1 MTIVLMLSLTAAV
14 SVNIYMTKSNY
25 DKGIRDE
32 IKFLTTYYE
41 REFNNYIENQV
52 QNLEHV
58 INSREFDTYL
68 YNVQDKL
75 IKELFKNYHD
85 SFPIIYFITKEN
97 GIVTNSKYPV
107 SKVLMQKK
115 DEYSKKLYENPN
127 HIFVSSI
134 EYSELLKKPVVIFS
148 VLKRNYF
155 NENIGMFFSMSP
167 IDSFVPSTYMELKK
181 DFTIRVIDNNGYIA
195 SSSKANEIM
204 KKLQYE
210 DTLKANTLFKSTVM
224 DEKSCC
230 YIKETAYGKIII
242 TYPSSDFKELISS
255 YIQINIIIYLIIL
268 LIAFILT
275 FIFSKSVTKPLEYLL
290 HQIEEYTKGNYTK
303 KIKLQ
308 TNDEISVLANS
319 FNSLGN
325 ELELKRAELLDI
337 NKNLERKVAKEVE
350 KNLHKEQLLMKKSRL
365 ASIAGIM
372 DAVAHQWKQPLSVIR
387 ISSSN
392 LKFQNELEG
401 EVSSELIN
409 KTTDDIELQIEHLL
423 ETIDEFRKFFR
434 PDEKK
439 EIVSLKKLIE
449 SVLQINSNML
459 MNNKINIT
467 VDIDEDI
474 QYDIFLAEFKHVF
487 INFINN
493 ARDAFI
499 ENNIKDRKLIFNCCE
514 NDSNI
519 TISVTDNAG
528 GIPKEIIDTI
538 FDANITTKKDGKG
551 TGIGLY
557 MSKQI
562 VEKIN
567 GVLSV
572 ENVKFNLDGEQQKG
586 ARFKIILIKNL

>member
-1 MTIVLMLSLTAAV
+1 
-14 SVNIYMTKSNY
+14 
-25 DKGIRDE
+25 
-32 IKFLTTYYE
+32 
-41 REFNNYIENQV
+41 
-52 QNLEHV
+52 
-58 INSREFDTYL
+58 
-68 YNVQDKL
+68 
-75 IKELFKNYHD
+75 
-85 SFPIIYFITKEN
+85 
-97 GIVTNSKYPV
+97 
-107 SKVLMQKK
+107 
-115 DEYSKKLYENPN
+115 
-127 HIFVSSI
+127 
-134 EYSELLKKPVVIFS
+134 
-148 VLKRNYF
+148 
-155 NENIGMFFSMSP
+155 
-167 IDSFVPSTYMELKK
+167 
-181 DFTIRVIDNNGYIA
+181 
-195 SSSKANEIM
+195 
-204 KKLQYE
+204 
-210 DTLKANTLFKSTVM
+210 M
-224 DEKSCC
+224 DENSCC
-230 YIKETAYGKIII
+230 YMKKTAYGKIVI
-242 TYPSSDFKELISS
+242 TYPTSDFKELISS

-290 HQIEEYTKGNYTK
+290 YQIEEYTKGNYTK
-303 KIKLQ
+303 KIELQ

-392 LKFQNELEG
+392 LKFQNEFEG

-434 PDEKK
+434 PDAKK
-439 EIVSLKKLIE
+439 ETVSLKKVIE
-449 SVLQINSNML
+449 SVIQINSNML
-459 MNNKINIT
+459 MKNNINIT

-474 QYDIFLAEFKHVF
+474 QYAIFLAEFKHVF

-493 ARDAFI
+493 AKDAFI

-572 ENVKFNLDGEQQKG
+572 ENVNFNLDGEQQKG
-586 ARFKIILIKNL
+586 VRFNIILTKNL